1 MKKNI
6 TETIKTYEDALKATG
21 RPVVPDL
28 SNFPEDLRTYFE
40 NQYKAVVITE
50 ALNEGWKADW
60 SDRSQEKYIPWFFVS
75 PSGFSF
81 YDTLCRYSYPYAG
94 IASRLCFKTR
104 ALAAYAGEQFLE
116 VYKNITLK

>member
-21 RPVVPDL
+21 RPNVPDL

-60 SDRSQEKYIPWFFVS
+60 NDGNQEKYVPYFWVS

-81 YDTLCRYSYPYAG
+81 SATYCYYSDPHAG
-94 IASRLCFKTR
+94 FASRLCFKTR